1 MYIYFQRFVSK
12 SNITNS
18 ILIHWYIF
26 NVAYTKLLENIE
38 KDVKRKLKISV
49 STQCIKKNIKQYI
62 NFKDNMHE

>member
-49 STQCIKKNIKQYI
+49 STQCIKKNIKRYI